1 MTPDQQVDLTNCD
14 REPIH
19 IPGTIQPFGALIA
32 VNSDWIVAHRSANLG
47 DYLGLPRQPA
57 PGENLGEFFTPEA
70 CATLKNALRAI
81 SDRETIQR
89 LFGLDLTGSGT
100 LFDVAI
106 HFSKRLV
113 IIETERHDA
122 DLHAVSLSSLRPL
135 MARLEASRTVEALC
149 QAAAEGLAHLLGLNR
164 VLVYKFHPDD
174 SGEVIA
180 EVIEPGHGSF
190 LNLRYPASDIPK
202 QARALY
208 LRNLLRI
215 IGNVHDVPVPIEPTL
230 GLGGEPV
237 DLSLSTL
244 RAVSP
249 IHIEYLKNMDVKA
262 SLSVSIV
269 IRGRLWG
276 LFACHHLEAL
286 VLPFSLRTSAE
297 LFAQLFA
304 LLLDQRLGDRDRALA
319 EHGRELHDRVMVQL
333 ADQKDLTENIEMV
346 ADAVA
351 PLVQHDGITAYVD
364 GRYHARR
371 SAPDHAEFMNIVP
384 MLHGAATNSVVA
396 DHQIAARIPAA
407 DTFAEKAAGA
417 LIIPVSRRPRD
428 YIVLWRRPLTQTVSW
443 AGNPEKAVEY
453 GPNGDRLTP
462 RKSFAEWRQTVE
474 GQSEPWSEAEVRLA
488 EMLRMTLLE
497 VLLRLSD
504 EANQERERAKQ
515 KQELLIAEL
524 NHRVRNILTLIRS
537 LIGQS
542 RDEAKDIATFADIV
556 GGRVRALAMAHDAI
570 TQENWNP
577 ASLRRLIELESQ
589 AYLSAKGDRIRIS
602 GEDVLIQPEAYSVLA
617 LVIHEMMSNS
627 VKYGSLCDS
636 SGWLEIALD
645 SGQHGDLRLHWKEV
659 GGPPVKPP
667 KRRGFGSTLIERQ
680 VPYELKGEA
689 RIDYRLDGVDAEFVI
704 PARFVVRTGA
714 PLTAK
719 SLSAKRAAT
728 APTFDHAVKRVL
740 LVEDNMIIAMD
751 TEESLQ
757 ELGVAQVDTVGS
769 VSDARLRLAEGS
781 YDLALLDFNLGNETS
796 LPLAKELVELGVPVA
811 FATGYGDATPAIE
824 SFPKIG
830 VLKKPYSREDIEALL
845 GRVEVAG

>member
-1 MTPDQQVDLTNCD
+1 MTDDNRVDLTNCD

-19 IPGTIQPFGALIA
+19 IPGAIQPFGALIA
-32 VNSDWIVAHRSANLG
+32 VNSDWLIAHLSTNAQA
-47 DYLGLPRQPA
+47 YLGLPRRPG
-57 PGENLGEFFTPEA
+57 PGESLNDFLTPHA
-70 CATLKNALRAI
+70 CAALKDALRGIA
-81 SDRETIQR
+81 DRETVQR
-89 LFGLDLTGSGT
+89 LFGLDLTGSGER
-100 LFDVAI
+100 FDVAI

-113 IIETERHDA
+113 VIEMERHDA
-122 DLHAVSLSSLRPL
+122 AIHATSLSSLRPL
-135 MARLEASRTVEALC
+135 MARLETSRTVETLC
-149 QAAAEGLAHLLGLNR
+149 QSAAEGLAHLLGLSR
-164 VLVYKFHPDD
+164 VMVYKFHPDD
-174 SGEVIA
+174 SGEVVA
-180 EVIEPGHGSF
+180 EVIEPGQDSF
-190 LNLRYPASDIPK
+190 LGLRYPASDIPK

-215 IGNVHDVPVPIEPTL
+215 IGNVHDVPIPIEPTL
-230 GLGGEPV
+230 GLGGETI

-249 IHIEYLKNMDVKA
+249 IHIEYLRNMEVQA

-269 IRGRLWG
+269 VRGKLWG
-276 LFACHHLEAL
+276 LFACHHLEPL

-319 EHGRELHDRVMVQL
+319 DRGRELHDRVMVQL
-333 ADQKDLTENIEMV
+333 ADQDDLTENIDMV

-351 PLVQHDGITAYVD
+351 PLVRHDGITAYVD
-364 GRYHARR
+364 GRYRARGF
-371 SAPDHAEFMNIVP
+371 APNHAEFLGVLP
-384 MLHGAATNSVVA
+384 MLNGAAASSVIA
-396 DHQIAARIPAA
+396 EHELAARIPAA
-407 DTFAEKAAGA
+407 DAFADKAAGA
-417 LIIPVSRRPRD
+417 LVIPVSRRPRD
-428 YIVLWRRPLTQTVSW
+428 YIVLWRRPLTQTVVW

-474 GQSEPWSEAEVRLA
+474 GKCEPWSESEARLA
-488 EMLRMTLLE
+488 EMLRVTLLE

-504 EANQERERAKQ
+504 DANQERSQAQQ

-542 RDEAKDIATFADIV
+542 RAEARDVTAFADIV

-589 AYLSAKGDRIRIS
+589 AYLSSDADRVRIT
-602 GEDVLIQPEAYSVLA
+602 GADVLIQPEAYSVLA

-636 SGWLEIALD
+636 KGWLEINLETAL
-645 SGQHGDLRLHWKEV
+645 HGDLKFHWKEV

-689 RIDYRLDGVDAEFVI
+689 RVDYNLEGVSAEFLI

-714 PLTAK
+714 ILDAPLK
-719 SLSAKRAAT
+719 S
-728 APTFDHAVKRVL
+728 AVKAPHKDGKVIERVL
-740 LVEDNMIIAMD
+740 LVEDNMIIALD
-751 TEESLQ
+751 TEESLL
-757 ELGVAQVDTVGS
+757 ELGIADVDTVSS
-769 VSDARLRLAEGS
+769 VSEARKRMATHA
-781 YDLALLDFNLGNETS
+781 YDLALLDFNLGDETS
-796 LPLAKELVELGVPVA
+796 LPLAHELVELGVPVA

-830 VLKKPYSREDIEALL
+830 VLKKPYAREDIEALL
-845 GRVEVAG
+845 GLVGVAG